1 MFRIFILLTL
11 LVGTVAS
18 LVQPVSVYALDGND
32 ETSSRDALVK
42 VGDNPGEDCKNAGGK
57 LNAQNECLDKDG
69 NSVNTVIYTM
79 RNIINLLLYVAG
91 IIAVVIIVIAGFRFV
106 ASNGDATQVSKAK
119 NTIIYALV
127 GLVVAVMSYT
137 IVNFILEN
145 I

>member
-18 LVQPVSVYALDGND
+18 LAQPVYVYAIDGND
-32 ETSSRDALVK
+32 QASSRAALEK
-42 VGDNPGEDCKNAGGK
+42 VGDNPEEGCKSRGGK
-57 LNAQNECLDKDG
+57 LNAQNECVDSNGKSL
-69 NSVNTVIYTM
+69 NEVTYTL
-79 RNIINLLLYVAG
+79 RNVVNLLLYVAG

-106 ASNGDATQVSKAK
+106 TSNGDAAQVSKAK

-127 GLVVAVMSYT
+127 GLVVAVMSYA

>member
-1 MFRIFILLTL
+1 MIRILLLLTL
-11 LVGTVAS
+11 VIGATVG
-18 LVQPVSVYALDGND
+18 LGQPTNVFALDGNA
-32 ETSSRDALVK
+32 ETNSRDALKK
-42 VGDNPGEDCKNAGGK
+42 VGDDPDAGCTSRGGK
-57 LNAQNECLDKDG
+57 MNAQNQCVDKNG
-69 NSVNTVIYTM
+69 KSLNEVTYTL

-106 ASNGDATQVSKAK
+106 TSNGDSAQVSKAK

-127 GLVVAVMSYT
+127 GLVVAIMAYA

>member
-1 MFRIFILLTL
+1 MIRILIILAIIAGATL
-11 LVGTVAS
+11 GLGHSGTA
-18 LVQPVSVYALDGND
+18 LALDGNA
-32 ETSSRDALVK
+32 ETSSSDALIK
-42 VGDNPGEDCKNAGGK
+42 VGDDPAEGCKSRGGK
-57 LNAQNECLDKDG
+57 LNAKNQCVDNNGRSLNE
-69 NSVNTVIYTM
+69 VTYTL
-79 RNIINLLLYVAG
+79 RNVVNLLLYVAG

>member
-18 LVQPVSVYALDGND
+18 LAQPVSVFALDGND
-32 ETSSRDALVK
+32 ETSSREALK
-42 VGDNPGEDCKNAGGK
+42 QVGDNPEEECKARGGK
-57 LNAQNECLDKDG
+57 LNAQDECVDSNGKSLNE
-69 NSVNTVIYTM
+69 VTYTL
-79 RNIINLLLYVAG
+79 RNVVNLLLYVAG

-106 ASNGDATQVSKAK
+106 TSNGDAAQVSKAK

-127 GLVVAVMSYT
+127 GLVVAVMSYA